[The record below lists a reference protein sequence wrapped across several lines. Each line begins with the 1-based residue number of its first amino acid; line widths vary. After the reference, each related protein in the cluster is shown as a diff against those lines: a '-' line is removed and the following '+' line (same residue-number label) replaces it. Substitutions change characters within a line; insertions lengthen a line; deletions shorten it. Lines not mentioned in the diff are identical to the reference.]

1 MTNRTYNQNEQ
12 QKVTFYKT
20 LKEAMAKARAIN
32 SGNPWGDEYEAV
44 KALDLYTGD
53 FIGYTVEHK

>member
-1 MTNRTYNQNEQ
+1 M
-12 QKVTFYKT
+12 
-20 LKEAMAKARAIN
+20 KEARAEARAIN